1 VSSTSIRL
9 EPVGGVA
16 ARRAVLTRR
25 IRWFVGATIAYN
37 IVEAVVAITAG
48 TIASSTALIGFGL
61 DSLIEVSSAAA
72 VAWQFAGPDAAARER
87 TALRVVAVS
96 FFALAAYVCVESIR
110 ALIGGVAAEHSSVG
124 LVLAAVSLVIMPVLS
139 YAQRRAG
146 RELGSRSAVADSKQ
160 TLLCTYLSAV
170 LLIGLGANSLFGW
183 AWIDPLAALVI
194 AAVAAREGWQTWRGD
209 TCCAPV
215 TAAPVTAAPVTAGSV
230 TAGSVTAG
238 AVSGDSSCGDGCCTR
253 R

>member
-1 VSSTSIRL
+1 
-9 EPVGGVA
+9 
-16 ARRAVLTRR
+16 
-25 IRWFVGATIAYN
+25 
-37 IVEAVVAITAG
+37 
-48 TIASSTALIGFGL
+48 
-61 DSLIEVSSAAA
+61 
-72 VAWQFAGPDAAARER
+72 
-87 TALRVVAVS
+87 
-96 FFALAAYVCVESIR
+96 
-110 ALIGGVAAEHSSVG
+110 
-124 LVLAAVSLVIMPVLS
+124 M
-139 YAQRRAG
+139 
-146 RELGSRSAVADSKQ
+146 ADSKQ

-215 TAAPVTAAPVTAGSV
+215 TAAPVTAGSVTAGSV
-230 TAGSVTAG
+230 TAGAVTAG